1 MRTTAEIDSEIRLLE
16 GRLAELRKE
25 RGAVARAPANYLCAN
40 CGSETTLYGTPG
52 KHHVCWR
59 CGSYRLRK
67 VDL

>member
-1 MRTTAEIDSEIRLLE
+1 MRTIREIDNEIRGLE
-16 GRLAELRKE
+16 ERLAELRGE
-25 RGAVARAPANYLCAN
+25 RASVAQAPSHYLCAN